1 MLRQYNEPILVF
13 ENIFEDFSFNVIY
26 TNDFMH
32 YNIMGKCSVK
42 IMKYSQDIIMNE
54 NKLNDSNYLTNF
66 IYYNNDSRQYG
77 LSD

>member
-1 MLRQYNEPILVF
+1 
-13 ENIFEDFSFNVIY
+13 
-26 TNDFMH
+26 
-32 YNIMGKCSVK
+32 MGKCSVK

>member
-1 MLRQYNEPILVF
+1 
-13 ENIFEDFSFNVIY
+13 
-26 TNDFMH
+26 MH

-77 LSD
+77 LSDQTWFIGNILNFTLTGCNECNNKIKVINHL